1 MNVYFPQLGVAVVA
15 RKTRPKNATFVGY
28 LSDKAVYVI
37 PAKTKPRG
45 AEVAKG
51 VLGGWNYDDG
61 FSVHLVYGKTLS
73 DMFRYRMAENGRWL
87 VKPQP
92 VENGFVAL
100 IQTYTGV
107 PLSAGVTPVVLK

>member
-1 MNVYFPQLGVAVVA
+1 MNVYFLQLEVAVVV
-15 RKTRPKNATFVGY
+15 RKTRPKNTTFVGY

-73 DMFRYRMAENGRWL
+73 DMFRYRMRKTDDGL
-87 VKPQP
+87 
-92 VENGFVAL
+92 
-100 IQTYTGV
+100 
-107 PLSAGVTPVVLK
+107 